1 MDMEAVLGFLGIF
14 VIGYAL
20 GIKKGC
26 EKKSDS
32 GTVYIILLGAVLC
45 FLFFSQFRCN
55 FPEGVSS
62 IKSI

>member
-45 FLFFSQFRCN
+45 FLSGLVGNN
-55 FPEGVSS
+55 FL
-62 IKSI
+62 